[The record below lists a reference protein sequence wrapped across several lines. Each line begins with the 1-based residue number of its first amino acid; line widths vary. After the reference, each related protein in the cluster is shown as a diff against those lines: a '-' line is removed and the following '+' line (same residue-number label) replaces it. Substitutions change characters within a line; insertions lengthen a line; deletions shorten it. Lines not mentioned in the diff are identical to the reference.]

1 MKSQHEG
8 KSDMSEMQ
16 LSVRDGFW
24 HTCWCGKLG
33 NVRIG
38 NSRGHGDVR
47 IEDAGRVLDGA
58 CDEDQQP

>member
-1 MKSQHEG
+1 MRASRKCE
-8 KSDMSEMQ
+8 
-16 LSVRDGFW
+16 LSGCDRFW

-38 NSRGHGDVR
+38 NSRCHGDVR